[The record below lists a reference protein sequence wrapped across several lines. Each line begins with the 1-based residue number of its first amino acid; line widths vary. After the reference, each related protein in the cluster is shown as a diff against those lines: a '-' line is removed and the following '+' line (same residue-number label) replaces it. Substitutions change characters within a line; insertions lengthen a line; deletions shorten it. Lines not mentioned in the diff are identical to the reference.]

1 MTREEINARLSAIE
15 AEKNHLEEMQY
26 KYGYIFDRQTRS
38 KLYREKQELTKL
50 LSTLTGGV

>member
-1 MTREEINARLSAIE
+1 MTREEISARLSAIE
-15 AEKNHLEEMQY
+15 AEGNYLEEMQY